1 MWAFC
6 FQHPFIINTLILH
19 RLKAPILRTLN
30 FDIRSKLKD
39 TYRHKGLRKGLVNTL
54 VEKGIKDKRVLE
66 AILKIPRHYY
76 LDNAFV
82 ELAYQDKAFPI
93 GSGQTI
99 SQPYTVA
106 LQTELLELKK
116 GEKVLEIGT
125 GSGYQTAVLLEL
137 GVKVFSIERQRKLF
151 QKAKIMLDELGYRP
165 KLFYGDGFKG
175 QPAFAPFD
183 KIIITAGA
191 PEIPTDLI
199 DQLKPGGM
207 MVIPINDG
215 SHQVMHRLIKNTDG
229 VGIIKEEHGM
239 FKFVPM
245 LKDKA
250 SD

>member
-1 MWAFC
+1 M
-6 FQHPFIINTLILH
+6 
-19 RLKAPILRTLN
+19 
-30 FDIRSKLKD
+30 KD
-39 TYRHKGLRKGLVNTL
+39 TYRHKGLRKSLVKTIQ
-54 VEKGIKDKRVLE
+54 EKGIKDKRVLE

-137 GVKVFSIERQRKLF
+137 GAKVFSIERQRKLY
-151 QKAKIMLDELGYRP
+151 QKAKVMLDELGYRP

-191 PEIPTDLI
+191 PEIPKDLI

-207 MVIPINDG
+207 MVIPIDDG
-215 SHQVMHRLIKNTDG
+215 SHQVMHRLIKSSDG
-229 VGIIKEEHGM
+229 SEVVKEEHGM

>member
-1 MWAFC
+1 M
-6 FQHPFIINTLILH
+6 
-19 RLKAPILRTLN
+19 
-30 FDIRSKLKD
+30 KD
-39 TYRHKGLRKGLVNTL
+39 TYRHKGLRKALVKA
-54 VEKGIKDKRVLE
+54 VEEKGIKDRRVLE

-82 ELAYQDKAFPI
+82 EFAYQDKAFPI

-106 LQTELLELKK
+106 FQTELLELKK

-151 QKAKIMLDELGYRP
+151 QKAKVMLELLGYRP

-175 QPAFAPFD
+175 QPNFAPFD
-183 KIIITAGA
+183 KILITAGA

-199 DQLKPGGM
+199 KQLKPGGM

-215 SHQVMHRLIKNTDG
+215 GHQVMYRLIKGKDDDE
-229 VGIIKEEHGM
+229 IIKEEHGM
-239 FKFVPM
+239 FQFVPM

>member
-1 MWAFC
+1 MKSDTG
-6 FQHPFIINTLILH
+6 N
-19 RLKAPILRTLN
+19 
-30 FDIRSKLKD
+30 KLKD
-39 TYRHKGLRKGLVNTL
+39 TYRHKGLRKALVKA
-54 VEKGIKDKRVLE
+54 VEEKGIKDRRVLE

-82 ELAYQDKAFPI
+82 EFAYQDKAFPI

-106 LQTELLELKK
+106 FQTELLELKK

-151 QKAKIMLDELGYRP
+151 QKAKVMLELLGYRP

-175 QPAFAPFD
+175 QPNFAPFD
-183 KIIITAGA
+183 KILITAGA

-199 DQLKPGGM
+199 KQLKPGGM

-215 SHQVMHRLIKNTDG
+215 GHQVMYRLIKGKDDDE
-229 VGIIKEEHGM
+229 IIKEEHGM
-239 FKFVPM
+239 FQFVPM
-245 LKDKA
+245 L
-250 SD
+250 